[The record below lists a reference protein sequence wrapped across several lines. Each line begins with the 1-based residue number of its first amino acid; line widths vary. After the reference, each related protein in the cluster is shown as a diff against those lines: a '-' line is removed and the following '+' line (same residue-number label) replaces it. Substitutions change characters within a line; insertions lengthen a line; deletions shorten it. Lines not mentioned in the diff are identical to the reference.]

1 MTYFICRIPF
11 GTSELKIKTLEEIDD
26 VTASEI
32 SYFANTFY
40 NELNPN
46 IVNSSAYKFNHGQVG
61 IPLFIKKEYLE
72 FLSQHLDLVLMTNGE
87 YQPFLL
93 DELFENDSEKLM
105 TLDRRSNSVV
115 KNREVQLERTINRK
129 HFTIDVLSDYILTEK
144 KIKDFL
150 IVSDSIFLA
159 RGNHSWKVDIG
170 HHIQDDFTLE
180 IRNESI
186 VIEPMEVHVST
197 SRFGERQE
205 TVPIEYVFLQ
215 GNYTNLPKVVGNF
228 AKQAMSL
235 GELRMLSSRYK
246 IIIHALDKSE
256 KLTTFSPVPLD

>member
-26 VTASEI
+26 NVAAEI
-32 SYFANTFY
+32 SYFVNTFY

-46 IVNSSAYKFNHGQVG
+46 IVNTSAYKFNHGQIG
-61 IPLFIKKEYLE
+61 IPLFVKKEYLE
-72 FLSQHLDLVLMTNGE
+72 FLSQHLELVMMTNGE
-87 YQPFLL
+87 YQPFTL
-93 DELFENDSEKLM
+93 DEIYENDSEKLM
-105 TLDRRSNSVV
+105 NLDRRSNSVT

-129 HFTIDVLSDYILTEK
+129 HFTIDVLSDYILSEK

-159 RGNHSWKVDIG
+159 RGNHKWQIDIG

-186 VIEPMEVHVST
+186 VIEPMEIHTVKNK
-197 SRFGERQE
+197 FGLMDE
-205 TVPIEYVFLQ
+205 TVPIEYVFIQ
-215 GNYTNLPKVVGNF
+215 GNYSNLPKIIGSF
-228 AKQAMSL
+228 AKNAESL
-235 GELRMLSSRYK
+235 NLLRELSNKYR
-246 IIIHALDKSE
+246 IVIHALDKSE
-256 KLTTFSPVPLD
+256 RLTTFTPAGR

>member
-26 VTASEI
+26 FTASEI
-32 SYFANTFY
+32 SYFLNTFY

-46 IVNSSAYKFNHGQVG
+46 IVNTSAYRFNRGQVG

-72 FLSQHLDLVLMTNGE
+72 FLAQHLDLVDITNGE

-93 DELFENDSEKLM
+93 EELEENNFDNLISI
-105 TLDRRSNSVV
+105 DRKSNSVV
-115 KNREVQLERTINRK
+115 KNRPISLERSINRK
-129 HFTIDVLSDYILTEK
+129 HFTLDVLSDYILTEK

-150 IVSDSIFLA
+150 LVSDSIFLA
-159 RGNHSWKVDIG
+159 RGSHSWKIDIG

-180 IRNESI
+180 IKNESI
-186 VIEPMEVHVST
+186 VIEPMEVQLT
-197 SRFGERQE
+197 TARFGERQE

-215 GNYTNLPKVVGNF
+215 GNYTNLPKVIGSF
-228 AKQAMSL
+228 AKEAGSL
-235 GELRMLSSRYK
+235 GALRQISTRYK
-246 IIIHALDKSE
+246 LVIHALDKE
-256 KLTTFSPVPLD
+256 ERLTTFTPTPTI

>member
-11 GTSELKIKTLEEIDD
+11 GTSELKIKTLTEIDD
-26 VTASEI
+26 FTASEI
-32 SYFANTFY
+32 SYFLNTFY

-46 IVNSSAYKFNHGQVG
+46 IVNTSAYRFNRGQVG

-72 FLSQHLDLVLMTNGE
+72 FLSQHLELVVLTNGE

-93 DELFENDSEKLM
+93 NDIGQDDYGNVIS
-105 TLDRRSNSVV
+105 LDRRSSSVT
-115 KNREVQLERTINRK
+115 KNTEISLERTINRK
-129 HFTIDVLSDYILTEK
+129 HFTLDVLSDYILSEK

-150 IVSDSIFLA
+150 LVSDSVFLA

-180 IRNESI
+180 LRNESI

-197 SRFGERQE
+197 NRFGEIQE
-205 TVPIEYVFLQ
+205 EYPIEYVFLQ
-215 GNYTNLPKVVGNF
+215 GNYTNLPKVVGSF
-228 AKQAMSL
+228 AKNAMSL
-235 GELRMLSSRYK
+235 GELRMLSTRYK
-246 IIIHALDKSE
+246 ITIHALDKAE
-256 KLTTFSPVPLD
+256 KLTTFTPVS